1 MGDFFLRNFWYNKIY
16 FKVVD
21 KMSNKNIIQLHNVT
35 FTYPDSSKP
44 AIDNINLNIQKGSWT
59 TVIGHNGSGKSTI
72 TRLIN
77 GLLIP
82 DDNNDTYIE
91 VDGIKLTKNTVWNI
105 RDKVG
110 IVFQNPDN
118 QFVGATV
125 ADDVA
130 FGLENRGVPHA
141 KMLKIVPKAIKEV
154 GMSNYTNSEPST
166 LSGGQK
172 QRVAI
177 AGILAVKPKIIILDE
192 STSMLD
198 PDGRNQILSIIQKM
212 KTQNDLTVISIT
224 HDVNEALMADQ
235 VVILNDGKLVAQN
248 KPNIIF
254 TKSKLLNELG
264 LDIPFVFKLKQ
275 RLLENNIPIPNTVKS
290 EKDLVKYLCQ
300 LNLAK

>member
-1 MGDFFLRNFWYNKIY
+1 
-16 FKVVD
+16 
-21 KMSNKNIIQLHNVT
+21 MSNKNIIQLHNVT